1 MIIPSKKVLLFR
13 MEMAYNVRML
23 MVGTARYHLS
33 KVEV

>member
-13 MEMAYNVRML
+13 IEMAYNVRML
-23 MVGTARYHLS
+23 MFGMAGYHLS